1 LKRFQTLM
9 ASITIEH
16 LWAIAVM
23 VGIFVFLNT
32 HPIRPHDFWW
42 HIAIGR
48 DIVNSGKI
56 PQLDTYSYTQ
66 PGAPYLF
73 YDQFWLMEI
82 ALYKLYQAGGAILVV
97 LAHTLMIIPAY
108 FLLMLLSWRLTHN
121 LRATAFGVLFAATLG
136 FGNWNV
142 RPQAISYLLGVLVLL
157 GISEYRRTHRWQWLL
172 IFPFVMA
179 LWVNC
184 HGSFPIGPALVGL
197 LLADESWKVI
207 KQWYK
212 QRRYSFQN
220 WLPALAGFILALGGC
235 LVNPRGMGFV
245 SYLSTMASNSVVQ
258 NLVVEWMPPNF
269 ISWEGILFYVIFTL
283 VVVLLV
289 LSPRRPSFYQIATF
303 LVFGILSLNYY
314 RGIIWFGIV
323 MAPVVADHL
332 TALMDK
338 AGIKPAPMPTGQTRS
353 LNRIFV
359 IALLVLAFISLPW
372 FKQYW
377 PVVPEKAGL
386 ISAETPIRA
395 TQYLLDHHLP
405 AQVFH
410 YMPFGS
416 YMMWA
421 AQPQYKVFVDSR
433 IELYPI
439 NVWNDY
445 LLISAGG
452 SDWEAKL
459 DQYKIS
465 TLLLEPMVQLG
476 LIQAASVSSHWQEV
490 YRDSQAVI
498 FIRR

>member
-1 LKRFQTLM
+1 M

>member
-1 LKRFQTLM
+1 M

-16 LWAIAVM
+16 LWAMAVM

-73 YDQFWLMEI
+73 YDQFWLMEV
-82 ALYKLYQAGGAILVV
+82 ALYKLYQAGGAILVI
-97 LAHTLMIIPAY
+97 LAHTLIIIPAY
-108 FLLMLLSWRLTHN
+108 FLLMSLSWKLTHN
-121 LRATAFGVLFAATLG
+121 LRATAFGVLFAAALG

-197 LLADESWKVI
+197 WLADESWKVI

-220 WLPALAGFILALGGC
+220 WLPALAAFILALGGC

-269 ISWEGILFYVIFTL
+269 NSWEGILFFVLFML

-303 LVFGILSLNYY
+303 LVFGILALNFY

-332 TALMDK
+332 AALMDK
-338 AGIKPAPMPTGQTRS
+338 VGIKPAPIPTGQTRG

-386 ISAETPIRA
+386 ISAETPIKA

-439 NVWNDY
+439 NIWNDY
-445 LLISAGG
+445 LLISSGG

-465 TLLLEPMVQLG
+465 TLLLEPVVQLG
-476 LIQAASVSSHWQEV
+476 LIRAVSVSPNWQEV